1 MPPFRFV
8 DHLDRTRPCT
18 VYSVQA
24 APPSVPRLDKPTFTC
39 AREQASKQASS
50 SGSEV
55 LGQLSGRRASL
66 PTLKTADLAPAALV
80 APAALAFSRS
90 SSSREVE
97 QLSSRG
103 DRGSLLALETTH
115 LAAAALA
122 FSRKSN
128 SGEMGQLSSRGRR
141 GFLPALR
148 KRRLSY
154 ESLGSIDNFLA
165 RGSNFLNE
173 TKARSG
179 DSRSAP
185 LL

>member
-1 MPPFRFV
+1 
-8 DHLDRTRPCT
+8 
-18 VYSVQA
+18 
-24 APPSVPRLDKPTFTC
+24 
-39 AREQASKQASS
+39 
-50 SGSEV
+50 
-55 LGQLSGRRASL
+55 
-66 PTLKTADLAPAALV
+66 
-80 APAALAFSRS
+80 
-90 SSSREVE
+90 VE